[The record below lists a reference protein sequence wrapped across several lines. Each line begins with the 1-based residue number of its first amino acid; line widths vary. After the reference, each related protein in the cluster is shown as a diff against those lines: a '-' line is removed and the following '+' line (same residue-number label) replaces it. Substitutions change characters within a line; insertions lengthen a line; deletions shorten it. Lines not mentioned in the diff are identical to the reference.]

1 MGMLWGYSM
10 DKIRSSRLWWRS
22 LIWGILYRGWDCS
35 RKRMVETCWKPNSG
49 INRLSTAWFRIQS
62 STRATVNS
70 PQMAVF
76 QYPCCLCASCCTP
89 CRSLIP
95 PVPKSPC
102 PLKVDPKW
110 FFFLHKGMF
119 RSIWA
124 QSFGWSRKITS
135 PYWGFIPVCWLV
147 ILWRPQIGDLT
158 PNRRVWSFNK
168 SWQQDMTYW
177 LHATVAPKKRWK
189 KNNISKIPLEI
200 VWNWS
205 SSQSFLSGPWNSE
218 VIHPHATFKIVW
230 DLFGLLGEVVDG
242 NPIFGISGNVVRWV
256 FHEFHEF
263 DGFVL
268 IMTMWYC
275 VKLMNDYV
283 SEHVSPAVVAH
294 VECAHWRMIFLL
306 RDIFFIPLQL
316 FNIPD
321 TYVAGHKKTHDLTQ
335 RWLGAGP
342 TSEIWYEEMMR
353 NVQWPKEFWLQF
365 SASLENHCLLSW
377 LSWGRVLDVE
387 G

>member
-1 MGMLWGYSM
+1 MG
-10 DKIRSSRLWWRS
+10 
-22 LIWGILYRGWDCS
+22 
-35 RKRMVETCWKPNSG
+35 
-49 INRLSTAWFRIQS
+49 S

-110 FFFLHKGMF
+110 LFFLHKGMF

-124 QSFGWSRKITS
+124 QSFGWSRKIIS
-135 PYWGFIPVCWLV
+135 LYWGFIPVCWLV

-158 PNRRVWSFNK
+158 PNRRVWSFNT

-189 KNNISKIPLEI
+189 KNDISKIPLEI

-205 SSQSFLSGPWNSE
+205 SSQSFLGGPWHSE

-256 FHEFHEF
+256 FHEFH
-263 DGFVL
+263 GCVL

-275 VKLMNDYV
+275 VNLMNDYV
-283 SEHVSPAVVAH
+283 SEHVRPAVVAH
-294 VECAHWRMIFLL
+294 VECA
-306 RDIFFIPLQL
+306 IPLEDDLPTAWHFLHSTAALQHS
-316 FNIPD
+316 
-321 TYVAGHKKTHDLTQ
+321 GHLCRWAQKKTHDP
-335 RWLGAGP
+335 RDGWVLGPHQKYDMKKGCA
-342 TSEIWYEEMMR
+342 MF
-353 NVQWPKEFWLQF
+353 NDPKNFWLQL
-365 SASLENHCLLSW
+365 SASLENHCCLLSW